1 MDVKRDL
8 NRLGYMISNQNK
20 PNQNDADA
28 LNNIID
34 YVEQERKRQ
43 FTNNQLLA
51 KLFINDMLNDTI
63 GNEGDYQKSY
73 DVLRSVFR
81 IDLQEHLNNFNSHM
95 NQLFLENQLKE
106 TKDIDKI
113 VFTKWTR
120 EQTQDRVMELI
131 NNCLDDYQ

>member
-120 EQTQDRVMELI
+120 EQTQERVMELI

>member
-1 MDVKRDL
+1 
-8 NRLGYMISNQNK
+8 
-20 PNQNDADA
+20 
-28 LNNIID
+28 
-34 YVEQERKRQ
+34 
-43 FTNNQLLA
+43 
-51 KLFINDMLNDTI
+51 
-63 GNEGDYQKSY
+63 
-73 DVLRSVFR
+73 VFR

-120 EQTQDRVMELI
+120 EQTQERVMELI

>member
-63 GNEGDYQKSY
+63 KNDGDYQKSF
-73 DVLRSVFR
+73 DVIRSVFR

>member
-73 DVLRSVFR
+73 DVLRIVFR